1 MDEAKDDMI
10 DIVKFLQNPEPF
22 NQVGAKIPK
31 GQVKVI
37 VHFMAIVQINV
48 TTLVMTILHVKVKSK
63 SLNRSRSLF
72 KSRSL
77 YRSWSWSVYG

>member
-31 GQVKVI
+31 GKVKVI
-37 VHFMAIVQINV
+37 VQVKATIQINV
-48 TTLVMTILHVKVKSK
+48 TTLVMTILHVKVIK
-63 SLNRSRSLF
+63 
-72 KSRSL
+72 
-77 YRSWSWSVYG
+77 

>member
-31 GQVKVI
+31 GKVKVI
-37 VHFMAIVQINV
+37 VQAMAII
-48 TTLVMTILHVKVKSK
+48 
-63 SLNRSRSLF
+63 
-72 KSRSL
+72 
-77 YRSWSWSVYG
+77 

>member
-31 GQVKVI
+31 GKVKVI
-37 VHFMAIVQINV
+37 VQVMAIVQ
-48 TTLVMTILHVKVKSK
+48 
-63 SLNRSRSLF
+63 SRSLHWPGLF
-72 KSRSL
+72 YMSKSNQ
-77 YRSWSWSVYG
+77 

>member
-31 GQVKVI
+31 GKVKVI
-37 VHFMAIVQINV
+37 VQVMVIV
-48 TTLVMTILHVKVKSK
+48 
-63 SLNRSRSLF
+63 
-72 KSRSL
+72 
-77 YRSWSWSVYG
+77 